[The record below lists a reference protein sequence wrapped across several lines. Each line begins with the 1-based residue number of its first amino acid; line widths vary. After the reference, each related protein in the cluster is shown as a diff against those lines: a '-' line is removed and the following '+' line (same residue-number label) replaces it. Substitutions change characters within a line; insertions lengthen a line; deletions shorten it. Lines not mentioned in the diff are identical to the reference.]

1 MSGTAAPSTS
11 GIQSWH
17 HRGAIGAALLCLL
30 TYAASITTGEADS
43 IGYFAANL
51 LLLALAWIL
60 LRHRSRETLLVW
72 PTMAIVA
79 LFGGHVAAPRSATLC
94 QGVIVVAFLFVG
106 LTQPRWTSLLLWPIA
121 VLVAW
126 RCYQLPVQQS
136 VVRLVL
142 ASVVWLCVA
151 ELPASLLSQ
160 LHRAQADVH
169 TLASTDPLTGLA
181 NRRAWDD
188 WITELLTDRP
198 EVTVLLVDLDH
209 FKAYNDTYGHL
220 AGDDLLVTFAGA
232 LTSLAGSGD
241 LAARWGGE
249 EFVVG
254 LCANSA
260 PLAVAERVRHCVPRG
275 QTCSIGMV
283 AARPGESCADVM
295 HRADA
300 ALYRAKREGR
310 DRVVA
315 A

>member
-1 MSGTAAPSTS
+1 MSSTS
-11 GIQSWH
+11 SSSASEVRTWH
-17 HRGAIGAALLCLL
+17 DRGAIGAILLGMLA
-30 TYAASITTGEADS
+30 YAASVSTGEAGS
-43 IGYFAANL
+43 LGYFVANILVLAA
-51 LLLALAWIL
+51 AWVL
-60 LRHRSRETLLVW
+60 LRRRSRETLLVW
-72 PTMAIVA
+72 PTMVIVA
-79 LFGGHVAAPRSATLC
+79 LFGGHVAAPRSTMLC
-94 QGVIVVAFLFVG
+94 QGAIVVAFLFVG

-151 ELPASLLSQ
+151 ELPAGLISQ

-169 TLASTDPLTGLA
+169 SLATTDPLTGLS

-188 WITELLTDRP
+188 QMTTLLTSGSAI
-198 EVTVLLVDLDH
+198 TVLLLDLDH
-209 FKAYNDTYGHL
+209 FKVYNDTYGHL

-232 LTSLAGSGD
+232 LTALTGVND
-241 LAARWGGE
+241 LVARWGGE

-254 LCANSA
+254 LRDSED
-260 PLAVAERVRHCVPRG
+260 PQAVAERLRCCVPRG
-275 QTCSIGMV
+275 QTCSIGLVM
-283 AARPGESCADVM
+283 ARPGESCADVM
-295 HRADA
+295 QRADA